1 MVLIAKKLNG
11 FAMFEFM
18 SVRSRSNSARAREKG
33 GSRSSQTEVRRQKS
47 SIYHRVESLL
57 RVASGHGLARRYGA
71 VSPRSILFL
80 ILVGSLQ
87 PARVVQLAEKQ
98 VRDLYWN
105 LLMVWR
111 LPVRDNN
118 RSIHVLSTLH
128 LKKLA
133 GFPQTPK

>member
-57 RVASGHGLARRYGA
+57 RVASGHSLSRRYGA

-87 PARVVQLAEKQ
+87 PARVVQLAEEQ
-98 VRDLYWN
+98 VRDGFVN
-105 LLMVWR
+105 LLTVWR

-118 RSIHVLSTLH
+118 RSIYALSTPN
-128 LKKLA
+128 LKKLSA
-133 GFPQTPK
+133 FTQ

>member
-1 MVLIAKKLNG
+1 MYL
-11 FAMFEFM
+11 
-18 SVRSRSNSARAREKG
+18 RSRCISAGAREKG
-33 GSRSSQTEVRRQKS
+33 GSGSSQTEVRRQKS
-47 SIYHRVESLL
+47 SINHRVGSLL
-57 RVASGHGLARRYGA
+57 RVASGHSLSRRYGA

-98 VRDLYWN
+98 VRDLYGN

-118 RSIHVLSTLH
+118 RSIHALSTLY
-128 LKKLA
+128 LKKLTVTLT
-133 GFPQTPK
+133 TPNHNSWFEAEFA